1 MRITVRNKIFI
12 VVFFIIL
19 VFSPLLF
26 FYFPNKQKE
35 ILMVSYVKEVKSVA
49 VTVALGV
56 NIALEE
62 QDFAGVQTAMNHA
75 KADSRLKFVAL
86 VQADSNSETGKIS
99 KSVFSKFPEDY
110 KFKLS
115 DRSNDSMILQNA
127 PIKNKMLT
135 GEVVVGYST
144 QPIEVEILEMRK
156 TSFLVSGGLCLVV
169 IVIGFWIANSI
180 SKPVL
185 RLREATIRVAEGN
198 LAEQVVI
205 SSKDEIGDLGVSFNT
220 MIRKLHET
228 ENQLKS
234 QKHIVE
240 ERNQELTD
248 SIVYAKRIQDAI
260 LPAKEIK
267 YSLFPESFVLLKPKD
282 VVSGDFYWFTEKN
295 GKKLIAAVDCTG
307 HGVPGAFMSMIGV
320 AFLNEIVNEKEIT
333 KPGEILSQLRY
344 LVIQALKQTG
354 AEGEQKDGM
363 DISILSF
370 DEKNSTVEYA
380 GANNPLWHYSNG
392 IMNEQKADKRSIG
405 FFRGKGLPFTNHT
418 IEYKK
423 GDVFYIF
430 TDGYADQFGG
440 PKGKKFKYRQ
450 FQELLISS
458 IQEPMQKQE
467 EILGNTFHEWKG
479 NLEQVDDVCVIGVRV

>member
-12 VVFFIIL
+12 VVFVIIL

-35 ILMVSYVKEVKSVA
+35 ILMTSYVKEVKSVA

-56 NIALEE
+56 NIALQE

-86 VQADSNSETGKIS
+86 VQADSNIETGKVS
-99 KSVFSKFPEDY
+99 KSVFSEFPEDY
-110 KFKLS
+110 KFQLGDK
-115 DRSNDSMILQNA
+115 SNDTMILQNA

-144 QPIEVEILEMRK
+144 QPIETEILEMRK
-156 TSFLVSGGLCLVV
+156 TSFLVSGGLCFLV
-169 IVIGFWIANSI
+169 IVLGYLVANSI

-185 RLREATIRVAEGN
+185 LLREACIAVSKGNLTDRVAVG
-198 LAEQVVI
+198 
-205 SSKDEIGDLGVSFNT
+205 SKDEIGDLGDSFNS
-220 MIRKLHET
+220 MIKKLYET

-234 QKHIVE
+234 QKNIVE

-260 LPAKEIK
+260 LPDKEMK
-267 YSLFPESFVLLKPKD
+267 YRLFPDSFVLLKPKD

-307 HGVPGAFMSMIGV
+307 HGVPGAFMSMIGI
-320 AFLNEIVNEKEIT
+320 AFLNEIVNEKGIT
-333 KPGEILSQLRY
+333 NPGEILSELRH
-344 LVIQALKQTG
+344 LIIQALKQTG

-370 DEKNSTVEYA
+370 DEKNNMVEFA

-423 GDVFYIF
+423 GDTFYIF

-450 FQELLISS
+450 FQELLITS
-458 IQEPMQKQE
+458 IQEPLQKQE
-467 EILGNTFHEWKG
+467 EILTEIFNEWKG
-479 NLEQVDDVCVIGVRV
+479 NLEQVDDICVIGVRV